1 MKKICSIGLM
11 FLFLLGVTSCAEDF
25 IETEPEN
32 SIGGIENQLTDLNS
46 AQDALTGMYND
57 LQSAS
62 IYDGTMVYFASMWT
76 DEMRHTGSFPTFAQ
90 YSGNDPNSENVTA
103 EGFWNAS
110 YNTIF
115 AANNLVE
122 NLDNIQ
128 GAAQEDIDILKG
140 QAYGVRALLYFNL
153 VRFYGGVPLELVPR
167 ADVTELDAASSLPR
181 SSESDVY
188 SQILSDLGQAINLL
202 EGNFDRSPN
211 RWSTG
216 ASYALRAQV
225 HMQMENY
232 PAAQTDLETVL
243 EFGYGLE
250 DDYSNLFGNALGGS
264 TLSSTETIFGIE
276 FSSVDGG
283 SLAFFYS
290 DQQFGGRDELRPRT
304 ELVNAFEE
312 GDARVSGFRLN
323 SNGQINVGKYT
334 QAGNGDDDVHVI
346 RYADVLLMLAE
357 VYARQGNPLA
367 SDYINEVRDRAG
379 LGPVVL
385 TALNVGDLIPQE
397 RFVELFAETGD
408 RYHTLKR
415 FGQLD
420 AVVQAKGG
428 AFVPERNN
436 LWPLPQNE
444 IDNNTALSAADQN
457 PGY

>member
-1 MKKICSIGLM
+1 MKKIYSIGFM

-46 AQDALTGMYND
+46 AQDALIGMYND
-57 LQSAS
+57 LQDND
-62 IYDGTMVYFASMWT
+62 IYDGTMVYFAGMWT

-90 YSGNDPNSENVTA
+90 MSGNDPNTENVTLNNM
-103 EGFWNAS
+103 WNGV

-115 AANNLVE
+115 AANNLVD
-122 NLDNIQ
+122 NLVDIE
-128 GAAQEDIDILKG
+128 GGSQEDIDVLRG
-140 QAYGVRALLYFNL
+140 QAYGVRALMYFNL
-153 VRFYGGVPLELVPR
+153 VRFFGPVPLELVPR

-181 SSESDVY
+181 ASESEVY
-188 SQILSDLGQAINLL
+188 TQILNDLGQAIALL
-202 EGNFDRSPN
+202 EGKQDVRAN

-225 HMQMENY
+225 HLQMDNLT
-232 PAAQTDLETVL
+232 AAQADLETL
-243 EFGYGLE
+243 LGFGYALE
-250 DDYSNLFGNALGGS
+250 SDYSTLFGNPLQGS
-264 TLSSTETIFGIE
+264 TLSPNETIFGIE

-283 SLAFFYS
+283 NLAFFYS
-290 DQQFGGRDELRPRT
+290 DQQFGGRDELRPRN
-304 ELVNAFEE
+304 ELINAFEA

-323 SNGQINVGKYT
+323 SSGQINVGKYT
-334 QAGNGDDDVHVI
+334 QAGNGDDDIHVI

-357 VYARQGNPLA
+357 VYAKQGNATA
-367 SDYINEVRDRAG
+367 SDYLNEVRERAG
-379 LGPVVL
+379 LAPVTL
-385 TALNVGDLIPQE
+385 DAGNVDTLIPQE
-397 RFVELFAETGD
+397 RFVEFFAETGD

-428 AFVPERNN
+428 AFVAERDN
-436 LWPLPQNE
+436 LWPIPQNE

-457 PGY
+457 AGY